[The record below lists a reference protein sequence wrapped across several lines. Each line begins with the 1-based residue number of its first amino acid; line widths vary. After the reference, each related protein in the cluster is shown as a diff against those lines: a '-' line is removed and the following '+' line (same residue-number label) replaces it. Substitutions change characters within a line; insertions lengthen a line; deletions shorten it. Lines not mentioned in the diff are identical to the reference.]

1 MDPAAIVA
9 GAWHRVCAERRTLR
23 ARAAR
28 TAHDDLDLLGAPQA
42 ADRSGVEA
50 VVVELTDA
58 VRSGRLGVDAARAL
72 ACQAAGWSSVE
83 LAGRTGIPAATLRAV
98 AAGPGAGW
106 PPWQRGSEVLSIGV
120 IGATGVGYYLDTV
133 GRGVDDY
140 YLRAEPGRWYGAAAD
155 GLGLGGTVTDADL
168 HAVLAG
174 RHPGTGALLGAPM
187 GKVAAFDLTFS
198 APKSV
203 SLLAELADPTT
214 RAAVADAH
222 RRAVA
227 QAIGLLEAEAA
238 RGRRGH
244 NGAVTLPVEGITAA
258 GFDHRTSRAG
268 DPQLHTHLLVAN
280 RARGVDGRWGA
291 LYGRAVFG
299 WARTVGFAY
308 QAALRHELTTTLG
321 VAWRPVTAGTAE
333 LAAVPD
339 TITAAFSTRRAQIT
353 AQLEAA
359 GATSARAAQTAT
371 LATRPAKPDPVD
383 PDTQRDRWREQARA
397 AGLDLDVLDGLAGL
411 GRQPTLVDAA
421 ALTRTLA
428 GPAGLTARR
437 SSFDRRAVI
446 EAVCA
451 AAPDGLQPR
460 AVPGLTAAVLADERF
475 VPTGS
480 PGVLAGPTWTTVELL
495 TTEARV
501 LERVDRHR
509 HAGLAVCPADTV
521 TATLADRPTLAG
533 EQADMVRRLT
543 GDGHGVSVVVGPAG
557 TGKTYALDAARH
569 AWTAAGV
576 DLVGTA
582 LAARTARAL
591 EAGTGIP
598 SATLDQLLADAKR
611 PGPQLHPA
619 LPPGGVLVVD
629 EAGMVGTRK
638 LDRLLAAAERTRTKV
653 VLVGDPRQLPEI
665 EAGGVL
671 GALARTRPVIELA
684 ANRRQ
689 AETWERDALA
699 ELRAGRPDRAV
710 VALSDHGR
718 ITLAPTSD
726 DARHRLVADWTDS
739 ASPDATR
746 RGDGGTVMVALT
758 RADVE
763 DLNARARTRLEDLG
777 RLDPDRDTVEI
788 RPGVVF
794 GVGERVLALRNDR
807 RVGLVN
813 GTTGTVVSV
822 GADGGLTLRP
832 DRGPAQDIAVP
843 AGYLADGHLTHGWA
857 VTVHKAQGLT
867 TGRAFLLGT
876 DRLYREAGYVA
887 LSRAVERT
895 DWYHVA
901 PDDPGRSTT
910 DELTRLLVR
919 SRAQQLATPDPTT
932 GPLDT
937 VHPAAHTSQPASDR
951 VRRHAREATVLADP
965 GTHLIDALGPPP
977 LAGTGRPR
985 WAATAVLV
993 DDYHARWPTTP
1004 HRLADTVEPRQP
1016 SVALDGPVD
1025 PLGPRPDSRH
1035 PEQLRDWTRARLAIA
1050 DLRRHLG
1057 LDHDHSLG
1065 LDR

>member
-1 MDPAAIVA
+1 M
-9 GAWHRVCAERRTLR
+9 
-23 ARAAR
+23 
-28 TAHDDLDLLGAPQA
+28 
-42 ADRSGVEA
+42 
-50 VVVELTDA
+50 
-58 VRSGRLGVDAARAL
+58 
-72 ACQAAGWSSVE
+72 
-83 LAGRTGIPAATLRAV
+83 
-98 AAGPGAGW
+98 
-106 PPWQRGSEVLSIGV
+106 LSIGV
-120 IGATGVGYYLDTV
+120 IGAAGVGYYLDTV

-155 GLGLGGTVTDADL
+155 GLGLAGTVTDADL

-203 SLLAELADPTT
+203 SLLAELADPAT

-227 QAIGLLEAEAA
+227 QAVGLLEAEAA

-244 NGAVTLPVEGITAA
+244 NGMVTMPVEGVAAA
-258 GFDHRTSRAG
+258 GFEHRTSRAG

-280 RARGVDGRWGA
+280 RAQGVDGRWGA
-291 LYGRAVFG
+291 LYGRAIFG

-321 VAWRPVTAGTAE
+321 VTWRPVTAGTAE

-339 TITAAFSTRRAQIT
+339 TLTAAFSTRRAQIT

-371 LATRPAKPDPVD
+371 LATRPAKPAPVD
-383 PDTQRDRWREQARA
+383 PDTQRDRWRTQART
-397 AGLDLDVLDGLAGL
+397 AGLDLDALHGLAGP
-411 GRQPTLVDAA
+411 GRHPAPLDPVG
-421 ALTRTLA
+421 LTQTLA

-451 AAPDGLQPR
+451 AAPDGLRPDTL
-460 AVPGLTAAVLADERF
+460 PELAATVLADARF

-495 TTEARV
+495 ATEAR
-501 LERVDRHR
+501 LLDRVDRHR

-521 TATLADRPTLAG
+521 TAVLAERPTLAG

-543 GDGHGVSVVVGPAG
+543 GDGHGVSVVIGPAG
-557 TGKTYALDAARH
+557 TGKTYALDAAHH
-569 AWTAAGV
+569 AWTEAGV
-576 DLVGTA
+576 DVVGTA

-598 SATLDQLLADAKR
+598 SATLDQLLADAER

-619 LPPGGVLVVD
+619 LPIRGVVVVD

-638 LDRLLAAAERTRTKV
+638 LDRLLAVAERTRTKV

-671 GALARTRPVIELA
+671 AVLARTRPVIELA

-689 AETWERDALA
+689 AEGWERDALA

-726 DARHRLVADWTDS
+726 DARHRLVTDWADTTL
-739 ASPDATR
+739 APGR
-746 RGDGGTVMVALT
+746 PGDEGTVMIALT
-758 RADVE
+758 RADVD

-777 RLDPDRDTVEI
+777 RLDPDRDRIKV
-788 RPGVVF
+788 RPGLDF

-807 RVGLVN
+807 RIGLVN
-813 GTTGTVVSV
+813 GTAGTVVAV
-822 GADGGLTLRP
+822 RTDGGLTLRP
-832 DRGPAQDIAVP
+832 DRGPAHDIAVP

-901 PDDPGRSTT
+901 PDDPERSTT

-919 SRAQQLATPDPTT
+919 ARAQQLATPDPA
-932 GPLDT
+932 T
-937 VHPAAHTSQPASDR
+937 VPPGVDPHNPQTDDPA
-951 VRRHAREATVLADP
+951 RRRTREATVLADP
-965 GTHLIDALGPPP
+965 GTHVTDTLGPPP
-977 LAGTGRPR
+977 LAGTARAR
-985 WAATAVLV
+985 WATVAVLV
-993 DDYHARWPTTP
+993 DDYHARWPTTA
-1004 HRLADTVEPRQP
+1004 RA
-1016 SVALDGPVD
+1016 VAEAAARRRPGNGLDGPAD
-1025 PLGPRPDSRH
+1025 ALGPRPDPRQ
-1035 PEQLRDWTRARLAIA
+1035 PDQLRDWTRARLAVA

-1057 LDHDHSLG
+1057 LDLDRSLG
-1065 LDR
+1065 IDR